1 MLANISNY
9 SDRIEAGKRV
19 EHSIL
24 NGLRQKGIKI
34 EDPTVQQDKYDKI
47 DGWWVDTKGKKYPVQ
62 VKFRQSGDDILFEL
76 IKDIDRDIPGRDIIS
91 KAILYLVA
99 DRSGTTRL
107 FHTQPIKD
115 KAQQV
120 LKMIEKEMETDPQK
134 TEWSGPGWQ
143 AKLQVD
149 RAHGQRKVIAYF
161 RPTSFN
167 ALATWNL
174 NIYEAVLREMFI
186 DTVLG

>member
-9 SDRIEAGKRV
+9 SDRIQAGKQV
-19 EHSIL
+19 EYSIL

-34 EDPTVQQDKYDKI
+34 ENPTDQQDKYDKI
-47 DGWWVDTKGKKYPVQ
+47 DGWWVDVKGRKHPVQ

-76 IKDIDRDIPGRDIIS
+76 IKDVDRDIPGRDIIS
-91 KAILYLVA
+91 KATLYLVA

-115 KAQQV
+115 KARQILNTVEQ
-120 LKMIEKEMETDPQK
+120 EMETDPQK
-134 TEWSGPGWQ
+134 TEWDGLGWQ

-149 RAHGQRKVIAYF
+149 RAHGQRKVVAYF
-161 RPTSFN
+161 KPTLFN
-167 ALATWNL
+167 ALATWKL
-174 NIYEAVLREMFI
+174 NIYEAVLREIFV
-186 DTVLG
+186 DTILG